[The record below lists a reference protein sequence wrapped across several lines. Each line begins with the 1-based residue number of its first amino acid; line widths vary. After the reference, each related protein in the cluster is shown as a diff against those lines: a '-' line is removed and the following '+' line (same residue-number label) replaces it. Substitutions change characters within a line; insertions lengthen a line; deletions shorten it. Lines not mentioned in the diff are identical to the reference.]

1 MEEKKI
7 YSLRLDSETL
17 EWANKIA
24 SHATPWTRSDVIR
37 LAIWIG
43 TKVITSKCFYDLIR
57 LMVHDDFLDGK
68 ITLEGVLRTIGIE
81 LENLK
86 KEE

>member
-24 SHATPWTRSDVIR
+24 SRHYPFTRSDVIR

-43 TKVITSKCFYDLIR
+43 MKVITSRHLSDLIR
-57 LMVHDDFLDGK
+57 LKYHEEFMEFGV
-68 ITLEGVLRTIGIE
+68 TLEGVLRSAGFE

>member
-1 MEEKKI
+1 MRVE
-7 YSLRLDSETL
+7 SESL
-17 EWANKIA
+17 EWADKIVNR
-24 SHATPWTRSDVIR
+24 PCFWTRSDVIR

-43 TKVITSKCFYDLIR
+43 KKVITSRHLDELVR
-57 LMVHDDFLDGK
+57 LKVNEDFRDFEVP
-68 ITLEGVLRTIGIE
+68 LEDVLRTAGFT

>member
-1 MEEKKI
+1 MDKLKSC
-7 YSLRLDSETL
+7 SLRLEIDSL
-17 EWANKIA
+17 KWADKIVGY
-24 SHATPWTRSDVIR
+24 SFSRKRSDVLR

-43 TKVITSKCFYDLIR
+43 TKVITSKNIDKLTR
-57 LMVHDDFLDGK
+57 EMVHDHFRDSK